1 MQRLPAP
8 PKIGLRLSVVLVVVA
23 LFAVPLW
30 YAKHRAD
37 ADFERHQT
45 AEKMTRERALE
56 ELKTEAKKYN
66 WLSADRE
73 QWISDTES
81 VRLLHVNSSVLG
93 FYGAECLLYLN
104 TEQHT
109 SQLTCSR

>member
-30 YAKHRAD
+30 YAKHQADTAYEQHEAAAKEVRARVLRD
-37 ADFERHQT
+37 SKAGSQDWL
-45 AEKMTRERALE
+45 AAGPEK
-56 ELKTEAKKYN
+56 
-66 WLSADRE
+66 
-73 QWISDTES
+73 WISDTES
-81 VRLLHVNSSVLG
+81 LRLLHVNSSVLG